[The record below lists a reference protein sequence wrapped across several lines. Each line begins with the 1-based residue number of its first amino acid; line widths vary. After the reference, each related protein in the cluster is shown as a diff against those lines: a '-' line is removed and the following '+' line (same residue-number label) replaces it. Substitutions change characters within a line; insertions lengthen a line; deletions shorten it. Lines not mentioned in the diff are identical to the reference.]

1 MIHRNLFTAE
11 NELSELL
18 LSGSFARNDSAP
30 FWKRLAGGCYPDSTA
45 RAFFV
50 LLSAGGESPNTL
62 IAAWKAIRE
71 VEKTAVAFDKPCLD
85 TCGTGGD
92 ASHSINLSTLSS
104 VVMAAAGVCVLKH
117 GNRAITSRCGSS
129 DLLDAFGFNL
139 SQKIESILNSARKV
153 NMGYFHAPAVH
164 PVYARFQALRR
175 GMRVRTLFNLL
186 GPVLN
191 PVAVRYQLL
200 GTTES
205 RLLQLYQELLP
216 SLGRE
221 RALIF
226 MGAEGMDEI
235 SSLGVTQGVLLQGKK
250 AQKWILNPVALGFR
264 KGKKSELQIQS
275 VAHAKKRAIDILKLK
290 QTGTAR
296 DSVVL
301 SAAAGIS
308 VFGGNANLVDAVGRA
323 KNAIDSGKAW
333 SVLNEMVRVSKL

>member
-1 MIHRNLFTAE
+1 MIHRNLHASE
-11 NELSELL
+11 NELSDLL
-18 LSGSFARNDSAP
+18 LSGNFAGDDSAV
-30 FWKRLAGGCYPDSTA
+30 FWKRLVSGRYPDSSA

-50 LLSAGGESPNTL
+50 LLSAFGESPDAL
-62 IAAWKAIRE
+62 IAAWKAIRQAE
-71 VEKTAVAFDKPCLD
+71 QTAVSFDGPCLD

-139 SQKIESILNSARKV
+139 NQKIESVLDSARKV

-164 PVYARFQALRR
+164 PVYARYQALRR

-200 GTTES
+200 GTAES
-205 RLLQLYQELLP
+205 RLLHLYQTLLP

-226 MGAEGMDEI
+226 MGADGMDEI
-235 SSLGVTQGVLLQGKK
+235 TSLGLTRGVLLRGNK
-250 AQKWILNPVALGFR
+250 AQNWLLNPVTLGFR

-290 QTGTAR
+290 KSGAAR
-296 DSVVL
+296 DSVIL

-308 VFGGNANLVDAVGRA
+308 VFDGNANLADAVSRA
-323 KNAIDSGKAW
+323 KNAIDSGKSW
-333 SVLNEMVRVSKL
+333 IVLNEMVRVSKL

>member
-1 MIHRNLFTAE
+1 MIHRNLITAE
-11 NELSELL
+11 NELSRL
-18 LSGSFARNDSAP
+18 LSSESLIGLNSSA
-30 FWKRLAGGCYPDSTA
+30 FWKRLTGGYYPDSSV
-45 RAFFV
+45 RSLLV
-50 LLSAGGESPNTL
+50 LLSARGESPETL
-62 IAAWKAIRE
+62 TTAWKAIRE
-71 VEKTAVAFDKPCLD
+71 VEETAVSFDSPCLD

-129 DLLDAFGFNL
+129 DLLAAFGFNL
-139 SQKIESILNSARKV
+139 NQKIKSVLDSARKL

-200 GTTES
+200 GTAEP
-205 RLLQLYQELLP
+205 RLLKLYQGLLP
-216 SLGRE
+216 NIGRE

-235 SSLGVTQGVLLQGKK
+235 TSLGPTQGVLLNGKK
-250 AQKWILNPVALGFR
+250 TQKWVLNPAALGFR

-275 VAHAKKRAIDILKLK
+275 IEHAKKRATNILKLK

-301 SAAAGIS
+301 SAAAGIA
-308 VFGGNANLVDAVGRA
+308 VFDANVKLNDAVDRA
-323 KNAIDSGKAW
+323 KKAIDSGKAW
-333 SVLNEMVRVSKL
+333 NVLNEMVRVSNI